1 MLSVVMTLRMLPGSA
16 VNSLNVLADFARFFI
31 FLHPLSNRMHSM
43 RILIQTFFIV
53 RYANKIHD
61 FHAWGVAALI

>member
-1 MLSVVMTLRMLPGSA
+1 
-16 VNSLNVLADFARFFI
+16 
-31 FLHPLSNRMHSM
+31 M

-61 FHAWGVAALI
+61 FHAWGAAALI

>member
-16 VNSLNVLADFARFFI
+16 VNSLNALADFARFFI
-31 FLHPLSNRMHSM
+31 FLHPLSNRMH
-43 RILIQTFFIV
+43 V

-61 FHAWGVAALI
+61 FHAWGAAALI